1 VDVEA
6 AGLTEILS
14 PVPALVPPHEP
25 VNHSHTAPVPRLPP
39 ITERVFAVPE
49 QVLLSVMLMMAGAV
63 ERTPTAT
70 DMVLAGPDPHV
81 FEAVTLT
88 VPPEEPVVTDI
99 VAVPAPELIVHP
111 AGTVQLYEVA
121 PETSDT
127 EYT

>member
-1 VDVEA
+1 
-6 AGLTEILS
+6 
-14 PVPALVPPHEP
+14 
-25 VNHSHTAPVPRLPP
+25 VPRLPP

-88 VPPEEPVVTDI
+88 VPPEEPVVTVI

-111 AGTVQLYEVA
+111 AGSVQL
-121 PETSDT
+121 
-127 EYT
+127 